1 MSIKRRQRGLTM
13 VELIIFIIIVGV
25 AVVGVLQVITLN
37 TRNSADPARRKQ
49 ALAIA
54 EGLMEEVRLAPFT
67 ACDGADPAVETPGAA
82 CTVAEGVGPEPGNS
96 RPYDNVNDYVGA
108 FGVPM
113 TYATDMSG
121 VSFVPGYAATVTIVE
136 DGAFGP
142 AVARLPQNVALR
154 ITVSVAYG
162 SDSVVLESYRT
173 RYTPQN
179 LPISP
184 PPPL

>member
-67 ACDGADPAVETPGAA
+67 ACDGADPALETPGAA

-96 RPYDNVNDYVGA
+96 RPYDNVNDYVAA
-108 FGVPM
+108 FGAPK
-113 TYATDMSG
+113 TYATDVVG
-121 VSFVPGYAATVTIVE
+121 NSFPSGYAATVTIVE
-136 DGAFGP
+136 DSAFGP
-142 AVARLPQNVALR
+142 AGARVPQNLALR

-162 SDSVVLESYRT
+162 SENVVLESYRA

-184 PPPL
+184 PPP